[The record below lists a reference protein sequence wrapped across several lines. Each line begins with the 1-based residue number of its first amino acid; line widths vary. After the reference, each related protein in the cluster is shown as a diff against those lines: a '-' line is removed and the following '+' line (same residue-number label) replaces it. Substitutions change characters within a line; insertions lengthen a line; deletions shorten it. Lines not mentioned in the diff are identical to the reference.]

1 MLPEVIL
8 NLGERE
14 AVFVLVNRTDNGFRE
29 VAHMFEP
36 VIFHEPCVTTAALIF
51 LFGSPPVLPEALLFE
66 F

>member
-14 AVFVLVNRTDNGFRE
+14 AVFVLVNSTDYGFRE
-29 VAHMFEP
+29 VPHMFES
-36 VIFHEPCVTTAALIF
+36 VIFHEPGVTTAALVF
-51 LFGSPPVLPEALLFE
+51 LFCSTLVLPEALLFE